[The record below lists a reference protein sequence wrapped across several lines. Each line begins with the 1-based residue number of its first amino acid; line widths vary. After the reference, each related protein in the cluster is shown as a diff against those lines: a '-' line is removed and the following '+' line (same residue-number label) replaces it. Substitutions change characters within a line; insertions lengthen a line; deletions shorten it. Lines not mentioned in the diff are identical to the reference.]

1 SPRGIVEN
9 ILVRVDKFLFL
20 VDFVVLDM
28 DESFKTPLI
37 LGRPFL
43 ATAKALIDVEQR
55 ELILRVREER
65 VVLRMNEEALKSIS
79 SSSKERTINDQ
90 HMVNLCKDTELGERK
105 ILPED
110 TLNKIRAILK
120 ENPITPLELHEQQIK
135 TQIKESKRITKALE
149 GSKISIP

>member
-1 SPRGIVEN
+1 DLGASINVMPFNKFKKLGIGELRPTEITIHLADRTIRSPRGIVEN

-28 DESFKTPLI
+28 DESFKTPLN

-43 ATAKALIDVEQR
+43 ATARALIDVEQR
-55 ELILRVREER
+55 ELILRVRGER
-65 VVLRMNEEALKSIS
+65 VVLKMNEEALKSIS

-110 TLNKIRAILK
+110 TLNKIRAI
-120 ENPITPLELHEQQIK
+120 
-135 TQIKESKRITKALE
+135 
-149 GSKISIP
+149 